1 MRIIKSLFVWL
12 TYASIIR
19 FNWGCLEEQRA
30 ALLQIKDSINS
41 PVGSAFSSWYDEHCC
56 QWEAVECDPSNSTVI
71 KLFFYY
77 RRDKSIPKNWYPN
90 ATSFAQLKD
99 LQELHLEGNQI
110 GGFTSPSEAAA
121 MAFKWNAKQERE
133 DPRHSDSKGFGSTNL
148 EGLISSSGFSH
159 PRRSHLLG
167 EVTSSEKSLPRRGH
181 LLGEVTSS
189 ERSPPRTRWL
199 EKISPMC
206 LAHGLHPTS

>member
-1 MRIIKSLFVWL
+1 MRMRIIKSLFVWL

-30 ALLQIKDSINS
+30 ALLKIKDSINS
-41 PVGSAFSSWYDEHCC
+41 PVGSAFSSWYDKDCC

-77 RRDKSIPKNWYPN
+77 RRDKSIPENWYPN

-110 GGFTSPSEAAA
+110 GGFTSPSGIPLLSSFQYRSSSSLSPSHKAPT
-121 MAFKWNAKQERE
+121 R
-133 DPRHSDSKGFGSTNL
+133 STNFFL
-148 EGLISSSGFSH
+148 KHQTL
-159 PRRSHLLG
+159 RLL
-167 EVTSSEKSLPRRGH
+167 
-181 LLGEVTSS
+181 
-189 ERSPPRTRWL
+189 
-199 EKISPMC
+199 
-206 LAHGLHPTS
+206 

>member
-77 RRDKSIPKNWYPN
+77 RRDKSIPENWYPN

-133 DPRHSDSKGFGSTNL
+133 GACH
-148 EGLISSSGFSH
+148 
-159 PRRSHLLG
+159 
-167 EVTSSEKSLPRRGH
+167 
-181 LLGEVTSS
+181 
-189 ERSPPRTRWL
+189 
-199 EKISPMC
+199 
-206 LAHGLHPTS
+206 